1 MAALGPYWGSLADR
15 HGPRLMV
22 GRAMFG
28 GAFVIGAMGLVRSVY
43 GLFGLRVL
51 QGAVT
56 GVQAAITVL
65 VASIVPRQRLGS
77 SVGLLQVATF
87 GGASVGPLLGG
98 IVADRFGFRPAF
110 LVTGALMLLSG
121 VVVFAG
127 VPRTGRPRA
136 GRRRGWGWP
145 PGCAGPPPRRPVLTM
160 LCVLMALSFATTVV
174 SPVLPLYVKELQR
187 GQRRARPRSPGWCW
201 GWAGCSARSAPSG
214 PGGRRT
220 RWGTSRC

>member
-1 MAALGPYWGSLADR
+1 MPDAGQAALWAGASSAAFSVVMAVLGPFWGALADR

-65 VASIVPRQRLGS
+65 VAVDRPPPAPGRRASGSYRWPPSAGPRS
-77 SVGLLQVATF
+77 
-87 GGASVGPLLGG
+87 GPCWAG
-98 IVADRFGFRPAF
+98 IVADRFGFRPTF
-110 LVTGALMLLSG
+110 LITGALMLLSG

-127 VPRTGRPRA
+127 VPERAAPGAARP
-136 GRRRGWGWP
+136 GWAWS
-145 PGCAGPPPRRPVLTM
+145 PGCAGPPPR
-160 LCVLMALSFATTVV
+160 
-174 SPVLPLYVKELQR
+174 
-187 GQRRARPRSPGWCW
+187 PRC
-201 GWAGCSARSAPSG
+201 
-214 PGGRRT
+214 
-220 RWGTSRC
+220 